1 MVYCV
6 PFSCPRVEYEKNAL
20 RARLMK
26 LYKETKIAKYKK
38 AALRISKTVPTG
50 FEPVTFRL
58 TAERSKP
65 TEL

>member
-1 MVYCV
+1 MTYCV
-6 PFSCPRVEYEKNAL
+6 SFSSPYVEYEKNTL
-20 RARLMK
+20 RMRLMK
-26 LYKETKIAKYKK
+26 LYKETKITKYKK